1 MIPDADAR
9 LFSEAIVRLPGCYQ
23 ANDDKRQIPNRTQSR
38 RDAGLPDDA
47 FVFCAFNRPYKIT
60 PDVFDV
66 WMRILRSV
74 PDSVLWLLRDS
85 ENVVA
90 NLKAEAARRGIDER
104 RLLFAPRVPPG
115 DHLARHRLADLFLD
129 TWPVCAHTTA
139 SDALWAGL
147 PLVTHPGRTFISRVS
162 GSLLTAIG
170 LPELIAPS
178 IAAYEELAVSLA
190 RDPAAL
196 ATIRRTL
203 AENRRTHSLFDTKR
217 FCRNLERAFE
227 TMWDSAQSGHAPH
240 GFHVEDCMSADAG
253 ARNHRAPPPSNR

>member
-1 MIPDADAR
+1 MR
-9 LFSEAIVRLPGCYQ
+9 VRSATPTSHGAL
-23 ANDDKRQIPNRTQSR
+23 
-38 RDAGLPDDA
+38 
-47 FVFCAFNRPYKIT
+47 RPTIFT
-60 PDVFDV
+60 S
-66 WMRILRSV
+66 WWIWTATR
-74 PDSVLWLLRDS
+74 
-85 ENVVA
+85 
-90 NLKAEAARRGIDER
+90 AEAARRGIDER

-190 RDPAAL
+190 RDADAL

-203 AENRRTHSLFDTKR
+203 AENRLTHSLFDTKR

-227 TMWDSAQSGHAPH
+227 TMWDSAQNGQAPL

-253 ARNHRAPPPSNR
+253 ARNHRAPPPPNRR